1 MITRLDLNP
10 SAEAQELH
18 SVLTDIRDLLM
29 LRMKR
34 KDVSPT
40 RVVVIGKL
48 LNHIDEIEAVN
59 CPHIHDN
66 ETEAAAA
73 PVGV

>member
-1 MITRLDLNP
+1 MTRLDLNP
-10 SAEAQELH
+10 TAEAQELH
-18 SVLTDIRDLLM
+18 AVLTDIRELLM

-34 KDVSPT
+34 RDVSPT

-59 CPHIHDN
+59 CPHVHD
-66 ETEAAAA
+66 TQEAASEA
-73 PVGV
+73 PVGA